1 MDEIFVLCQG
11 VSLRRT
17 GKVRSAFSV
26 QGEDVKGILSAP
38 LILPAARAFI
48 KVVKEPVFFFLE
60 LPDQQDSYR
69 TYYLD
74 NCTKPVAEAII
85 KRFGELLASDGTA
98 RFGFGSNAT
107 EEEIYFEDYQEFAAY
122 LQDPHS
128 FAKELE
134 DLGVKEKGDFET
146 LWKQL
151 SDDNVG
157 SLSTVEIEGETVFDI
172 PGALEQA
179 GMYLSQEE

>member
-98 RFGFGSNAT
+98 RFGFGSNAA
-107 EEEIYFEDYQEFAAY
+107 EFCI
-122 LQDPHS
+122 
-128 FAKELE
+128 F
-134 DLGVKEKGDFET
+134 
-146 LWKQL
+146 W
-151 SDDNVG
+151 
-157 SLSTVEIEGETVFDI
+157 
-172 PGALEQA
+172 
-179 GMYLSQEE
+179 